1 MKKILLTLSIF
12 LMIFIS
18 PNTSAIEDYS
28 LYKESVYVL
37 KYNTLNSKDLPSLLK
52 DTNSLVLEID
62 ANIKGKTYTY
72 RILSSDISI
81 TTEKLIKKITKD
93 ITDKETITDIEI
105 NGVKIT
111 KLTLKITNEDYN
123 ILKEQYIYIHNKLC

>member
-62 ANIKGKTYTY
+62 ANIKGKPT
-72 RILSSDISI
+72 
-81 TTEKLIKKITKD
+81 LIEYYQVT
-93 ITDKETITDIEI
+93 
-105 NGVKIT
+105 
-111 KLTLKITNEDYN
+111 
-123 ILKEQYIYIHNKLC
+123 

>member
-37 KYNTLNSKDLPSLLK
+37 KYNTLNSKDLPS
-52 DTNSLVLEID
+52 
-62 ANIKGKTYTY
+62 
-72 RILSSDISI
+72 
-81 TTEKLIKKITKD
+81 
-93 ITDKETITDIEI
+93 
-105 NGVKIT
+105 
-111 KLTLKITNEDYN
+111 
-123 ILKEQYIYIHNKLC
+123 